1 MMKIEKRDLGRSQL
15 AKLAGVNLETV
26 RFYERNGLMPEPIR
40 NAVGYRQYGAT
51 DLKRLRFIRRS
62 KELGFSITETR
73 QLLSMSDGQN
83 TCGDI
88 QIFAEDHI
96 RSIKSKISDLK
107 KMQKTLSVLAES
119 CADNRS
125 AECPMIDTLM
135 AD

>member
-1 MMKIEKRDLGRSQL
+1 MNIEKRDMVRSQL
-15 AKLAGVNLETV
+15 AKRAGVNLETV
-26 RFYERNGLMPEPIR
+26 LFYERNGLMPEPIR
-40 NAVGYRQYGAT
+40 NAARYRQYCAT

-88 QIFAEDHI
+88 QVFAEGHI

-107 KMQKTLSVLAES
+107 KMQKTLSELADS

-125 AECPMIDTLM
+125 TECPMIDTLM